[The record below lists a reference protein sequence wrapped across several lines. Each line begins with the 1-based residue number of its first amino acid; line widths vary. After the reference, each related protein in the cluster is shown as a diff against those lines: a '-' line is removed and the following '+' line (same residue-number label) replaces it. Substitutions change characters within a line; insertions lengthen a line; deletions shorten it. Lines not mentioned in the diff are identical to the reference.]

1 MEVVLEMTL
10 PRNAESAPLVRHTL
24 DASLRGLGVASEIRA
39 DIALALGEACANVIQ
54 HAANGMDYEVRARMD
69 GARCVVEVIDG
80 GAAADPPLTEAGGG
94 GAEPEPVAAAVNG
107 AAKGAVNGAAANGAV
122 RGRGSGWE
130 AAQAAP
136 LAEHGRGL
144 QLMRAFTE
152 ELHIAERVQRKGAI
166 VHFEKSLAS

>member
-24 DASLRGLGVASEIRA
+24 DASLRGLGVGSEVRA

-54 HAANGMDYEVRARMD
+54 HAAAGMEYEVRARMD

-80 GAAADPPLTEAGGG
+80 GTDDAAEE
-94 GAEPEPVAAAVNG
+94 GA
-107 AAKGAVNGAAANGAV
+107 
-122 RGRGSGWE
+122 GWE
-130 AAQAAP
+130 SLQVAP
-136 LAEHGRGL
+136 LAEQLAEHGRGL

-152 ELHIAERVQRKGAI
+152 ELHIADRVHRHGAI
-166 VHFEKSLAS
+166 VHFEKSLAG

>member
-54 HAANGMDYEVRARMD
+54 HAANGLEYEVRARMD
-69 GARCVVEVIDG
+69 GTRCVVEVIDG
-80 GAAADPPLTEAGGG
+80 GAADDSETADT
-94 GAEPEPVAAAVNG
+94 AEPRLESG
-107 AAKGAVNGAAANGAV
+107 AADWND
-122 RGRGSGWE
+122 
-130 AAQAAP
+130 AQAP
-136 LAEHGRGL
+136 LLAEHGRGF

-152 ELHIAERVQRKGAI
+152 ELRFADRVHRDGSI

>member
-54 HAANGMDYEVRARMD
+54 HATNGKEYEVRARMNEM
-69 GARCVVEVIDG
+69 RCVVEVIDG
-80 GAAADPPLTEAGGG
+80 GAFDG
-94 GAEPEPVAAAVNG
+94 AAVTG
-107 AAKGAVNGAAANGAV
+107 VEV
-122 RGRGSGWE
+122 GSEWE
-130 AAQAAP
+130 SRHAGH
-136 LAEHGRGL
+136 LAENGRGL
-144 QLMRAFTE
+144 LLMRAFTE
-152 ELHIAERVQRKGAI
+152 ELHIADRAGREGAV

>member
-24 DASLRGLGVASEIRA
+24 DASLRGLGVGSEVRA

-54 HAANGMDYEVRARMD
+54 HAAAGMEYEVRARMD
-69 GARCVVEVIDG
+69 GARCIVEVIDG
-80 GAAADPPLTEAGGG
+80 GTDDAAEEGV
-94 GAEPEPVAAAVNG
+94 E
-107 AAKGAVNGAAANGAV
+107 
-122 RGRGSGWE
+122 WE
-130 AAQAAP
+130 SLQVPP

-152 ELHIAERVQRKGAI
+152 ELHIADRVHRNGAI
-166 VHFEKSLAS
+166 VHFEKSLAG

>member
-39 DIALALGEACANVIQ
+39 DISLALGEACANVIQ
-54 HAANGMDYEVRARMD
+54 HAANGMEYEVRARMD
-69 GARCVVEVIDG
+69 GTRCVVEVIDG
-80 GAAADPPLTEAGGG
+80 GAADD
-94 GAEPEPVAAAVNG
+94 EP
-107 AAKGAVNGAAANGAV
+107 GAV
-122 RGRGSGWE
+122 RSGAVRPGPETVNWDD
-130 AAQAAP
+130 AQASL

-152 ELHIAERVQRKGAI
+152 ELRIADRVHRGGAI

>member
-1 MEVVLEMTL
+1 MTL

-54 HAANGMDYEVRARMD
+54 HAANGKEYEVRARMD
-69 GARCVVEVIDG
+69 EMRCIVEVIDG
-80 GAAADPPLTEAGGG
+80 GAVDGAAVTGVEAGWEGLRE
-94 GAEPEPVAAAVNG
+94 AE
-107 AAKGAVNGAAANGAV
+107 
-122 RGRGSGWE
+122 
-130 AAQAAP
+130 AAP

-152 ELHIAERVQRKGAI
+152 ELHIADRVHREGAI

>member
-1 MEVVLEMTL
+1 MTL

-39 DIALALGEACANVIQ
+39 DISLALGEACANVIQ
-54 HAANGMDYEVRARMD
+54 HAAHGMEYEVRARMD
-69 GARCVVEVIDG
+69 GTRCVVEVIDG
-80 GAAADPPLTEAGGG
+80 GVARGESEAAQ
-94 GAEPEPVAAAVNG
+94 PEPVSWDDPQG
-107 AAKGAVNGAAANGAV
+107 AL
-122 RGRGSGWE
+122 
-130 AAQAAP
+130 

-152 ELHIAERVQRKGAI
+152 ELRIADRVHRDGAI

>member
-54 HAANGMDYEVRARMD
+54 HAANGMEYEVRARMD
-69 GARCVVEVIDG
+69 GTRCVVEVIDG
-80 GAAADPPLTEAGGG
+80 GAADESDAARPGLEA
-94 GAEPEPVAAAVNG
+94 EG
-107 AAKGAVNGAAANGAV
+107 AA
-122 RGRGSGWE
+122 GWE
-130 AAQAAP
+130 MPQDAP

-152 ELHIAERVQRKGAI
+152 ELHIADRVHRDGAI

>member
-24 DASLRGLGVASEIRA
+24 DASLRGLGVAAEIRA

-54 HAANGMDYEVRARMD
+54 HAANGKEYEVRARMD
-69 GARCVVEVIDG
+69 GVRCVVEVIDG
-80 GAAADPPLTEAGGG
+80 GAVDC
-94 GAEPEPVAAAVNG
+94 AAVTG
-107 AAKGAVNGAAANGAV
+107 VEAEW
-122 RGRGSGWE
+122 GS
-130 AAQAAP
+130 AQAAP

-152 ELHIAERVQRKGAI
+152 EMHIADRVHRDGAI

>member
-24 DASLRGLGVASEIRA
+24 DASLRGLGVGSEVRA

-54 HAANGMDYEVRARMD
+54 HAAAGMEYEVRARMD
-69 GARCVVEVIDG
+69 GARCVVDVIDG
-80 GAAADPPLTEAGGG
+80 GTVDGADG
-94 GAEPEPVAAAVNG
+94 AAVDG
-107 AAKGAVNGAAANGAV
+107 ADGAAA
-122 RGRGSGWE
+122 WE
-130 AAQAAP
+130 HVEAPP

-144 QLMRAFTE
+144 RLMRAFTE
-152 ELHIAERVQRKGAI
+152 GVQIAGRAHRNGSI

>member
-54 HAANGMDYEVRARMD
+54 HATNGTEYEVRARMD
-69 GARCVVEVIDG
+69 EARCVVEVIDG
-80 GAAADPPLTEAGGG
+80 GG
-94 GAEPEPVAAAVNG
+94 VNG
-107 AAKGAVNGAAANGAV
+107 AAVMGV
-122 RGRGSGWE
+122 E
-130 AAQAAP
+130 AEWGTEEAAP

-152 ELHIAERVQRKGAI
+152 ELRIADRVQREGAI
-166 VHFEKSLAS
+166 VHFEKSLAG

>member
-54 HAANGMDYEVRARMD
+54 HAANAKEYEVRARMD
-69 GARCVVEVIDG
+69 GTRCIVEVIDG
-80 GAAADPPLTEAGGG
+80 GSVDGAPVVGVGVAGVDADW
-94 GAEPEPVAAAVNG
+94 
-107 AAKGAVNGAAANGAV
+107 
-122 RGRGSGWE
+122 GSE
-130 AAQAAP
+130 QAPP

-152 ELHIAERVQRKGAI
+152 ELHIADRVHREGAV
-166 VHFEKSLAS
+166 VHFEKSLAI

>member
-54 HAANGMDYEVRARMD
+54 HAANGMEYEVRARMD
-69 GARCVVEVIDG
+69 GVRCVVEVIDG
-80 GAAADPPLTEAGGG
+80 GAADGARAAVADAEGAGG
-94 GAEPEPVAAAVNG
+94 
-107 AAKGAVNGAAANGAV
+107 
-122 RGRGSGWE
+122 WE
-130 AAQAAP
+130 SALTAP

-144 QLMRAFTE
+144 QLIRAFTE
-152 ELHIAERVQRKGAI
+152 ELHIADRVHREGAI

>member
-54 HAANGMDYEVRARMD
+54 HAENGMEYEVRARMD

-80 GAAADPPLTEAGGG
+80 GAANGVGVAVAGDEADGAGGW
-94 GAEPEPVAAAVNG
+94 ESAVT
-107 AAKGAVNGAAANGAV
+107 
-122 RGRGSGWE
+122 
-130 AAQAAP
+130 AP

-152 ELHIAERVQRKGAI
+152 ELHIADRVHREGAI